1 MAGRPPLM
9 VGIFLV
15 GSFFP
20 PQCEREIDML
30 ETWGTWWNTKAEAS
44 SLMLPYVSLRFQIS
58 ALTNRLPNP
67 TPSDFQL
74 GKMSVVMVDKDG
86 ERPQCPNHGRLFL
99 CGEGTIWI
107 IICSLFDKP
116 SGEWLFYQRHCARSN
131 FQLGRLSLCQG
142 QAQAQAHSQAQ
153 AQAQSIDRMEDA
165 AHVSL
170 VIRWKTIISSA
181 SVSPQSCSASVKYY
195 LLSACST
202 DAVATAAFSF
212 KRNIKLLFWR
222 GNADNNCEVLKTPYS
237 SSVSMH
243 N

>member
-1 MAGRPPLM
+1 MGWYDTFRIITPA
-9 VGIFLV
+9 FLA
-15 GSFFP
+15 SFRVSCLQPTNQWRADLLWWWGYFWLALFSP

-142 QAQAQAHSQAQ
+142 QAQAQAQSQAQ
-153 AQAQSIDRMEDA
+153 AQAQAQRIDRMEDA
-165 AHVSL
+165 RVACNKMKDHHFICFSESTELFRVCQVL
-170 VIRWKTIISSA
+170 LII
-181 SVSPQSCSASVKYY
+181 C
-195 LLSACST
+195 
-202 DAVATAAFSF
+202 
-212 KRNIKLLFWR
+212 LFHW
-222 GNADNNCEVLKTPYS
+222 CCCYCCFFF
-237 SSVSMH
+237 
-243 N
+243 